1 VHKNQDTCAE
11 TGSNAQEGEDWQASE
26 LAKTGERETWD
37 GDEFILPSEDA
48 SLLETCF
55 ESS

>member
-1 VHKNQDTCAE
+1 VHKNQDTGAE
-11 TGSNAQEGEDWQASE
+11 TGSNAQEGEDWQANE